1 MFFNPFPWWHIVF
14 IMIPFRFLHVMTYLL
29 YYPLILIGLGKLY
42 RKAHYVLFAN
52 IEQFLLQPK
61 EYCQH
66 TKSIFKQSV
75 VEYNE
80 LHEKKREVN

>member
-1 MFFNPFPWWHIVF
+1 MFFNPFPWWHVLF
-14 IMIPFRFLHVMTYLL
+14 IIIPFRLLHVITYLI
-29 YYPLILIGLGKLY
+29 YYPLFLIGLGGLY
-42 RKAHYVLFAN
+42 KKVHYILFAN

-61 EYCQH
+61 GYCQH